1 MNRNEAKTDVPS
13 QKNQTAAADLRRKLQ
28 RIAQEQE
35 NASLSEIVLKKR
47 LAGARARKLWLENG
61 ACFIYAAMAGVLFGL
76 LVARLKSFDF
86 GIAALVFL
94 LMLPGCIILDRL
106 GYTGEIRTVFWG
118 GNGMGA
124 VLNIYN
130 VIFHFMA
137 PILICIPVAAGVL
150 SPLGVTLNPM
160 IGAAAM
166 GFSSVFV
173 VTNALRLRTWKP
185 SERAADETAGAAEVS
200 VSVES
205 VPMAAPLER
214 KEKTMTKTLNV
225 TGMMCQHCVAHVRK
239 ALEGVAGVSSVDVSL
254 EAGTATVEASDEVSD
269 EALVAAV
276 VDAGYEAK
284 VA

>member
-137 PILICIPVAAGVL
+137 PILICIPVAGVMSML
-150 SPLGVTLNPM
+150 EHNGFKLLAIIILIAYVGFPLAIVANL
-160 IGAAAM
+160 
-166 GFSSVFV
+166 VF
-173 VTNALRLRTWKP
+173 RLAQCAWYSAQIASR
-185 SERAADETAGAAEVS
+185 
-200 VSVES
+200 
-205 VPMAAPLER
+205 
-214 KEKTMTKTLNV
+214 
-225 TGMMCQHCVAHVRK
+225 VRK
-239 ALEGVAGVSSVDVSL
+239 PEQSSI
-254 EAGTATVEASDEVSD
+254 
-269 EALVAAV
+269 
-276 VDAGYEAK
+276 K
-284 VA
+284 